1 MQAINSGFLYPIS
14 YLIFIEND
22 FQVINVEPKV
32 AYLGCGFQEAADL
45 QAAHFDILQKLQSKQ
60 SPVEDLL
67 RQADNLICNHKNRAE
82 VYTAMAESLGMAWRD
97 LINLLDER
105 KYILD
110 QNYVFQGHFQ
120 VNVCTIFYFHN
131 QILPYFDATVL
142 IVIYIFFIHN

>member
-1 MQAINSGFLYPIS
+1 MQAIYIRFLYPIS

-120 VNVCTIFYFHN
+120 VNVRVTFYFYN
-131 QILPYFDATVL
+131 QRIFQCYVL
-142 IVIYIFFIHN
+142 IVIYIYI

>member
-1 MQAINSGFLYPIS
+1 M
-14 YLIFIEND
+14 
-22 FQVINVEPKV
+22 

-120 VNVCTIFYFHN
+120 VNIRITLYFHHQRIKISTLRLAN
-131 QILPYFDATVL
+131 LFQDSCFVFEKQIQERDCVVL
-142 IVIYIFFIHN
+142 FHPK

>member
-1 MQAINSGFLYPIS
+1 MNSRFIYPIS

-22 FQVINVEPKV
+22 FQVVNVEPKV

-120 VNVCTIFYFHN
+120 VTVCIIFYFHN
-131 QILPYFDATVL
+131 QRNDFNHILML
-142 IVIYIFFIHN
+142 QC

>member
-1 MQAINSGFLYPIS
+1 M
-14 YLIFIEND
+14 
-22 FQVINVEPKV
+22 

-120 VNVCTIFYFHN
+120 VNIRITLYFHHQRKN
-131 QILPYFDATVL
+131 SLAIYVHFVMYIL
-142 IVIYIFFIHN
+142 FIIRSIWIRQMT

>member
-105 KYILD
+105 KYFNSYL
-110 QNYVFQGHFQ
+110 
-120 VNVCTIFYFHN
+120 HN
-131 QILPYFDATVL
+131 GFLKFRLQTEVK
-142 IVIYIFFIHN
+142 

>member
-1 MQAINSGFLYPIS
+1 M
-14 YLIFIEND
+14 
-22 FQVINVEPKV
+22 

-120 VNVCTIFYFHN
+120 VNVRVTFYFYN
-131 QILPYFDATVL
+131 QRYKYFNATCS
-142 IVIYIFFIHN
+142 